1 MGVLY
6 LEKHWL
12 YWGQLVHGS
21 RCWDP
26 PAEAEAGDQLQV
38 LCKTLRRR
46 GTLGL
51 GSSKSDGKGSEPLPA
66 LACWKRPSSYPA
78 RSPNLMGK

>member
-21 RCWDP
+21 RCWVP

-46 GTLGL
+46 
-51 GSSKSDGKGSEPLPA
+51 
-66 LACWKRPSSYPA
+66 
-78 RSPNLMGK
+78 